1 MRLIITLIIMFLA
14 SVAVHYFFMS
24 PIMTYQFSHVKS
36 SLGKAYMAIIMGLY
50 MVVIEL
56 LMHDHHYGVFSA
68 KYYLLSFVAIGFMIY
83 LYRKQKYIHDKQYL
97 EEMIEHHSMA
107 LLTSE
112 RILEKT
118 NQYEVAKIAKNIIQT
133 QKDEIRE
140 MEALLTHENMRS

>member
-1 MRLIITLIIMFLA
+1 MRLLVTFIWMFIA
-14 SVAVHYFFMS
+14 SFLVQFFLMG
-24 PIMTYQFSHVKS
+24 PIMTYQISHVYYT
-36 SLGKAYMAIIMGLY
+36 LGKTYLSVLMGLF
-50 MVVIEL
+50 MVFIETV
-56 LMHDHHYGVFSA
+56 MHDHHYGVFSA
-68 KYYLLSFVAIGFMIY
+68 KYYIVTLLLIALVVY
-83 LYRKQKYIHDKQYL
+83 LYRKQKYIRDKQYL